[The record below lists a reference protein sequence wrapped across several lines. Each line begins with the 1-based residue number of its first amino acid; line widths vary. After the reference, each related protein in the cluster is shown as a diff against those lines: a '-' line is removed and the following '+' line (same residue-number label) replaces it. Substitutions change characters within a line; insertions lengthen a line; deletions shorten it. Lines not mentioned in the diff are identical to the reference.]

1 MTNTTVPTKR
11 LVIDSPDT
19 GVFTMAFVDAPA
31 IMVNWFKF
39 SEDKEIKFAIQ
50 NEEQRIV
57 FGPALIPNL
66 PIPRTS
72 PDGTTFVVYMD
83 APTIQQIAIRYAQQG
98 RQNSVNEMHDDAR
111 AIDGVTVFE
120 SFIVD
125 KNRSNPPKGFESL
138 PEGTWFISAKV
149 NNDGLWAKIKSGEF
163 MGFSIEGFFEQQPV
177 KDLSI
182 EQVEAITESILTQ

>member
-1 MTNTTVPTKR
+1 MDQTVPTKR
-11 LVIDSPDT
+11 LVINDPGT

-39 SEDKEIKFAIQ
+39 SENKEIKFAIQ

-66 PIPRTS
+66 PIPRVAA
-72 PDGTTFVVYMD
+72 DGSKFVVYMD
-83 APTIQQIAIRYAQQG
+83 APTIQDIAIRYAQQG
-98 RQNSVNEMHDDAR
+98 RQNSANEMHDDSR
-111 AIDGVTVFE
+111 MLSGVTVFE
-120 SFIVD
+120 SFIVNKD
-125 KNRSNPPKGFESL
+125 RSNPPKGFESL

-149 NNDGLWAKIKSGEF
+149 NNDELWAKIKSGEF

-177 KDLSI
+177 QDLTI
-182 EQVEAITESILTQ
+182 EQVEAIMESILEQ